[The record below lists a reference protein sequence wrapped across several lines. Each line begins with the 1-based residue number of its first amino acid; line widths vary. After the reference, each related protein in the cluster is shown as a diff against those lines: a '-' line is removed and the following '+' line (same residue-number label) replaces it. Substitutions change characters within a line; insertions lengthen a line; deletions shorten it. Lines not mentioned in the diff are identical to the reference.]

1 MKLNQKFFLISF
13 ILIITLILVLGI
25 FMIQYTFNKNL
36 EREKKASINTY
47 NNILNSVYTKLK
59 DLESDNFSIPSF
71 SILAQDISEILG
83 DTLQS
88 YEISNTY
95 ITAFLYQNTN
105 LIFGT
110 DIALSNDI
118 LNNIYCEDYEVH
130 TYIFKLD
137 NQYILL
143 TYSQISI
150 AEKNYL
156 LITKTNIQDIYVMR
170 QEQSTNFIYIGLS
183 IGSLISIILYTFS
196 YFITKKLSAINIA
209 AKKLSNGFYGCRIN
223 NLSGNDEVNEL
234 VTSFNNMAN
243 SIQLYVNQINK
254 DSQAKQNFINNF
266 LHELRTPLTNIKLSS
281 SLLSTGVIPID
292 NKEKY
297 SEKLIEINEE
307 IDYINNLTTKLIDL
321 FLLKIDL
328 NTLPLINLSNL
339 VSNVCKQMDKKFKE
353 NNIQIKTKI
362 TSNIMKRAD
371 RALIKSLL
379 INILNNSFKAYS
391 GKPKGIIEL
400 QLSNNFIKITDYG
413 KGIPQNELENIFQPF
428 YTLNKS
434 RNKELSGIGLRNT
447 IMPKN
452 LWNTWIPI

>member
-137 NQYILL
+137 NQYMLL

-209 AKKLSNGFYGCRIN
+209 AKKLSNGFYDCRID

-266 LHELRTPLTNIKLSS
+266 LHELRTPLTNIKLSC

-339 VSNVCKQMDKKFKE
+339 VSNVCKQMNKKFKE

-452 LWNTWIPI
+452 L

>member
-452 LWNTWIPI
+452 L